1 MDEAADVDNRREM
14 STAAS
19 PRCRD
24 GRVASTGVIPTNP
37 RAMLTAVTGPRGAGF
52 RRFWLAT
59 SVSVLGTW
67 MAAIALSIRMYD
79 VTGSPGWV
87 SALLFAEFV
96 PSVLIGLLLGNRLNK
111 LRVRRA
117 MVSCDLGSAVI
128 FGLLALIDTPWAVV
142 ALAGTAGIAVG
153 VFRPLATAAVPML
166 VSDHELERAT
176 GAIASADNSM
186 TFLGAVLGGV
196 LVGGVG
202 ADVALGLNAVSFL
215 ISAAVIASCAALAGA
230 GSSAPQAGHHL
241 GPVVQRIATS
251 PVLRQIAV
259 GWTLTTL
266 VLGAVIAVQVPL
278 LRGTYDARPAAVG
291 ALLGLTSLG
300 LVVGSLF
307 AGSRRFGR
315 AAYPLSLA
323 GIGASAMI
331 TGAAPHMALAG
342 FGLLLLGIFNGVAVI
357 VNRTRVV
364 RDTEPAERA
373 GLVSFLI
380 SLSLIGQG
388 AGTIGGGVVAA
399 AVSPRWAFVAFGLLA
414 LTIAAPVAL
423 SIGPRAEW
431 VLTPSPW
438 ADADDAGR

>member
-1 MDEAADVDNRREM
+1 
-14 STAAS
+14 
-19 PRCRD
+19 
-24 GRVASTGVIPTNP
+24 VIPTNP
-37 RAMLTAVTGPRGAGF
+37 RALLPAVMGPAGVGF

-96 PSVLIGLLLGNRLNK
+96 PSVMIGLLAGDRLNRV
-111 LRVRRA
+111 RVRRA
-117 MVSCDLGSAVI
+117 MVLCDLGSAAV
-128 FGLLALIDTPWAVV
+128 FGLLALIDAPWAVV

-153 VFRPLATAAVPML
+153 VFRPLATAAVPLL
-166 VSDHELERAT
+166 VSDDQLEPAT
-176 GAIASADNSM
+176 GAIASADNAM
-186 TFLGAVLGGV
+186 TLLGAVLGGV

-202 ADVALGLNAVSFL
+202 ADLALALNAASFVVSAGL
-215 ISAAVIASCAALAGA
+215 IASCAALSGA
-230 GSSAPQAGHHL
+230 GSTALAADRRFQWA
-241 GPVVQRIATS
+241 VQRIAGS

-259 GWTLTTL
+259 GWTVTTL

-278 LRGTYDARPAAVG
+278 LRGTYEAQPAAVG

-300 LVVGSLF
+300 LVAGSLF

-315 AAYPLSLA
+315 TAYPLSLA
-323 GIGASAMI
+323 GIGAAAMI
-331 TGAAPHMALAG
+331 TGAAPHLALAG

-357 VNRTRVV
+357 LNRTRVV
-364 RDTEPAERA
+364 RDTTAAERA

-380 SLSLIGQG
+380 SLSMIGQA
-388 AGTIGGGVVAA
+388 AGTIAGGVVASA
-399 AVSPRWAFVAFGLLA
+399 ASPRWAFVAFGLVA
-414 LTIAAPVAL
+414 LIIAAPIAL

-431 VLTPSPW
+431 VLQPSPW
-438 ADADDAGR
+438 ANGDDAGR

>member
-1 MDEAADVDNRREM
+1 MGPA
-14 STAAS
+14 
-19 PRCRD
+19 
-24 GRVASTGVIPTNP
+24 GV
-37 RAMLTAVTGPRGAGF
+37 GF

-67 MAAIALSIRMYD
+67 MAAIALSIRMFD

-96 PSVLIGLLLGNRLNK
+96 PSVMIGLLAGNRLNR

-117 MVSCDLGSAVI
+117 MALSDVGSAVI
-128 FGLLALIDTPWAVV
+128 FALLALIETPWAVV
-142 ALAGTAGIAVG
+142 ALAGAAGVAVG

-166 VSDHELERAT
+166 VSDDELEAAT

-186 TFLGAVLGGV
+186 TFLGAVLGGL

-202 ADVALGLNAVSFL
+202 ADWALSLNAVSFVA
-215 ISAAVIASCAALAGA
+215 SAVLIASCAGLSGSVSAVPVAAGR
-230 GSSAPQAGHHL
+230 HL
-241 GPVVQRIATS
+241 GLVVERIRAS

-307 AGSRRFGR
+307 AGTRRFGR
-315 AAYPLSLA
+315 SAYPLSLA
-323 GIGASAMI
+323 GIGAAAMI
-331 TGAAPHMALAG
+331 TGAAPAIGLAG
-342 FGLLLLGIFNGVAVI
+342 LGLLLLGVFNGVAVI
-357 VNRTRVV
+357 LNRTRVV
-364 RDTEPAERA
+364 RDTEPSERA

-380 SLSLIGQG
+380 SLTMIGQG
-388 AGTIGGGVVAA
+388 AGTILGGAVATA
-399 AVSPRWAFVAFGLLA
+399 TSPRWTFVAFGLVA
-414 LTIAAPVAL
+414 LLLAAPVAL

-431 VLTPSPW
+431 VLKPSPW
-438 ADADDAGR
+438 VDPDDAADNR

>member
-1 MDEAADVDNRREM
+1 MGPA
-14 STAAS
+14 
-19 PRCRD
+19 
-24 GRVASTGVIPTNP
+24 GV
-37 RAMLTAVTGPRGAGF
+37 GF

-67 MAAIALSIRMYD
+67 MAAIALSIRMFD

-96 PSVLIGLLLGNRLNK
+96 PSVMIGLLAGNRLNR

-117 MVSCDLGSAVI
+117 MALSDVGSAVI
-128 FGLLALIDTPWAVV
+128 FALLAVIETPWAVV
-142 ALAGTAGIAVG
+142 ALAGAAGVAVG

-166 VSDHELERAT
+166 VSDDELEAAT

-186 TFLGAVLGGV
+186 TFLGAVLGGL

-202 ADVALGLNAVSFL
+202 ADWALSLNAVSFVA
-215 ISAAVIASCAALAGA
+215 SAVLIASCAGLSGSVSAVPVAAGR
-230 GSSAPQAGHHL
+230 HL
-241 GPVVQRIATS
+241 GLVVERIRAS

-307 AGSRRFGR
+307 AGTRRFGR
-315 AAYPLSLA
+315 SAYPLSLA
-323 GIGASAMI
+323 GIGAAAMI
-331 TGAAPHMALAG
+331 TGAAPAIGLAG
-342 FGLLLLGIFNGVAVI
+342 LGLLLLGVFNGVAVI
-357 VNRTRVV
+357 LNRTRVV
-364 RDTEPAERA
+364 RDTEPSERA

-380 SLSLIGQG
+380 SLTMIGQG
-388 AGTIGGGVVAA
+388 AGTILGGAVATA
-399 AVSPRWAFVAFGLLA
+399 TSPRWTFVAFGLVA
-414 LTIAAPVAL
+414 LLLAAPVAL

-431 VLTPSPW
+431 VLKPSPW
-438 ADADDAGR
+438 VDPDDAADNR